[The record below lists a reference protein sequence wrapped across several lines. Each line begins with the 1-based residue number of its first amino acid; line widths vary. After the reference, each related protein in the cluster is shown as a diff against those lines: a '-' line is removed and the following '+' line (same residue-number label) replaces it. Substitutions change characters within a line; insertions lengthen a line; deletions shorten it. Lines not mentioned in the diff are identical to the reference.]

1 MTGTPLHHDGSHGLD
16 GLTADH
22 ERQLHNNLPVGWQQT
37 LWHMAADAM
46 VVSDPD
52 GIVLA
57 VNQTYCQLYG
67 YSQEQLLGQPFT
79 IIFPEI
85 YRVKALADYR
95 HVFMTGDSQSTHQ
108 ATIQR
113 ADGSI
118 REVES
123 RIEFLTH
130 AGTRVAMLSI
140 IRDIT
145 AQVQAERGLREKNT
159 LLERIF
165 NTTPDLLYIYDL
177 LEDRN
182 VFANRN
188 LFSML
193 GYTSE
198 DVQQLGSDLLFQLI
212 HPDDYSRL
220 APRHARLNQ
229 LPDGVVD
236 EHEFRMLAADGTWRW
251 LRSRD
256 VVFQRDKQG
265 HAWQTLGIAQD
276 ITDQKQAEANR
287 LAMEQHFAETQKLES
302 LGILASG
309 LAHDFNNLLTVVRGN
324 AELVLLDLP
333 PSHPARPSAE
343 QVILACQRSAELISQ
358 MLAYAGK
365 SQTLLR
371 TIDLNS
377 IVAEMAALLRAAV
390 PHTTTLDTKLTF
402 GSTPVLAD
410 AAQLRQVVLNLVV
423 NAAEAVGETG
433 GQIVL
438 RTFVAEYDVETLRT
452 MYGGWHLP
460 PGAYVVLEVADS
472 GCGMEMATQAR
483 IFEPFFTT
491 KATGRGLGMAAVQGI
506 VRSHGGTI
514 AISSTVGLGT
524 TFQILLP
531 IHAAHIQVADQT
543 APLQTTR
550 VGGLVL
556 VVDDEAAVRDVIHRV
571 LVRLGYEV
579 ESVGDGQTALARLQA
594 HLGRYALVL
603 TDLTMPPPAG
613 DAIVTHIRQ
622 LQAGLPIIVMTGY
635 TTHDVATKLGLELH
649 LTVLAK
655 PFTSTE
661 LQSAIQAALGLS
673 PSAY

>member
-1 MTGTPLHHDGSHGLD
+1 MTGTPLHNDESHNLDGSD
-16 GLTADH
+16 VDYA
-22 ERQLHNNLPVGWQQT
+22 RQSTMPPEWQET
-37 LWHMAADAM
+37 LWQRAADAM
-46 VVSDPD
+46 VVSSPD

-57 VNQTYCQLYG
+57 VNHAYCQLYG
-67 YSQEQLLGQPFT
+67 YREEQLLGQPFAL
-79 IIFPEI
+79 IFPEP
-85 YRVKALADYR
+85 YREQAHVDYQD
-95 HVFMTGDSQSTHQ
+95 VFTTGDSQSTHH

-113 ADGSI
+113 ADGTM

-123 RIEFLTH
+123 HIEFLTH
-130 AGTRVAMLSI
+130 GGKRVAMLSI

-198 DVQQLGSDLLFQLI
+198 DVQQLGSELLSQLI
-212 HPDDYSRL
+212 HPDDYGRL
-220 APRHARLNQ
+220 APRHARLNL

-236 EHEFRMLAADGTWRW
+236 ELEYRMRAADGTWRW

-256 VVFQRDKQG
+256 VVFQRDEQG
-265 HAWQTLGIAQD
+265 QAWQTLGIAQD

-324 AELVLLDLP
+324 AELVLLDLS
-333 PSHPARPSAE
+333 PSHPARSSAE

-377 IVAEMAALLRAAV
+377 IVAEMAILLRAAV
-390 PHTTTLDTKLTF
+390 PHTTTLDTNLTF

-423 NAAEAVGETG
+423 NAAEAVGEMG
-433 GQIVL
+433 GRIVL
-438 RTFVAEYDVETLRT
+438 RTFVAEYDPDTLRP
-452 MYGGWHLP
+452 MHGGWHLS
-460 PGAYVVLEVADS
+460 PGVYVVLEVADTGS
-472 GCGMEMATQAR
+472 GMDAATQAR

-514 AISSTVGLGT
+514 AISSTVGVGT
-524 TFQILLP
+524 TFHILLP
-531 IHAAHIQVADQT
+531 LHTAQVQT
-543 APLQTTR
+543 AEPPVLQSTR

-556 VVDDEAAVRDVIHRV
+556 VIDDEVAVRDVTHRM

-579 ESVGDGQTALARLQA
+579 ESVADGHTALARLQDQPE
-594 HLGRYALVL
+594 RYALVL

-613 DAIVTHIRQ
+613 EAIVAHVRQ
-622 LQAGLPIIVMTGY
+622 LQIHLPIIVMTGY
-635 TTHDVATKLGLELH
+635 TTHDVATKLGRDLH

-661 LQSAIQAALGLS
+661 LQLAIQTALGFS
-673 PSAY
+673 PSTQ